1 MMEKSRKAGKRLEG
15 CLGDIK
21 KEMKSM
27 KRKDVEW
34 SRERENVIR
43 KNRNKFREEIRETNK
58 GSVK

>member
-21 KEMKSM
+21 KELKSM

-34 SRERENVIR
+34 SRERERMLLGRI
-43 KNRNKFREEIRETNK
+43 EISFEKKLERQIKE
-58 GSVK
+58 V